1 MPRSMESVRQPQ
13 RDVVAVAD
21 EVPQTVASAAV
32 TICPSFDDEP
42 WKSRADEY
50 RPSHFTD
57 KSFIDLTQSYPPLP
71 SQHPYVKLLLE
82 FLDTVPKE
90 CWIDE
95 ENEED

>member
-42 WKSRADEY
+42 WK
-50 RPSHFTD
+50 
-57 KSFIDLTQSYPPLP
+57 
-71 SQHPYVKLLLE
+71 
-82 FLDTVPKE
+82 
-90 CWIDE
+90 
-95 ENEED
+95 